1 MVQNFLHVKKKKV
14 MKENYFLSITGV
26 SNSRPLELLSAAP
39 ETILKLRMNFGSI
52 GLFFGNFLAYS
63 TSVLM
68 KAGRCDAASG
78 SDVEAQVN
86 ISKYKKTSGE
96 L

>member
-1 MVQNFLHVKKKKV
+1 M
-14 MKENYFLSITGV
+14 
-26 SNSRPLELLSAAP
+26 SNSRPTGRMRPLELLSAAP

-52 GLFFGNFLAYS
+52 GLYFGNFLAYA

-86 ISKYKKTSGE
+86 ISKYKKNSGE